1 MASGVL
7 SAPTRKIRVDPEQN
21 RLLSRENMW
30 LLIGVALLAIYPLF
44 DHLLLGRTRVGAL
57 EGIMVYVILAMGL
70 NIVVGYAG
78 LLDLGYAAF
87 FCNRRVHNEVSDITF
102 QLLH

>member
-30 LLIGVALLAIYPLF
+30 LLIGVALLAI
-44 DHLLLGRTRVGAL
+44 
-57 EGIMVYVILAMGL
+57 
-70 NIVVGYAG
+70 
-78 LLDLGYAAF
+78 
-87 FCNRRVHNEVSDITF
+87 FC
-102 QLLH
+102 